1 MTNIF
6 NFKSIFNNKY
16 ILIVLIIFI
25 IAIWYK
31 SYLIYSYENNQK
43 CILKDIKIKGIIVE
57 KGGFN
62 SYHWIKVNNID
73 DKIKVSI
80 SKTQYYKGFSEDY
93 TYEIGD
99 SIYKENNSKELTIKR
114 DGNIAIHIIA
124 CDN

>member
-6 NFKSIFNNKY
+6 NFKSVLNNKY

-25 IAIWYK
+25 IVIWYK
-31 SYLIYSYENNQK
+31 SYIIDSYENNQK
-43 CILKDIKIKGIIVE
+43 CILKDMKIKGIIVE

-62 SYHWIKVNNID
+62 SYHWIKVNNFD

-99 SIYKENNSKELTIKR
+99 SIYKEKNSNELTIKR

-124 CDN
+124 CNN